1 MVYALLMATLQER
14 IITALN
20 KKIPG
25 AVCPLCKVSNWA
37 VQPSVFY
44 HHEEFRSGSTT
55 AISARSLPT
64 AALVCQNCGNTHFIS
79 LAVLDATLV
88 ADGR

>member
-1 MVYALLMATLQER
+1 MATLQER
-14 IITALN
+14 LIIALN

-25 AVCPLCKVSNWA
+25 ALCPLCKVSNWA

-44 HHEEFRSGSTT
+44 HHEEFRGEVTT
-55 AISARSLPT
+55 AVSARSLPT

-79 LAVLDATLV
+79 LAILDETLV
-88 ADGR
+88 KGGR

>member
-1 MVYALLMATLQER
+1 MPTLQER
-14 IITALN
+14 VITELN

-25 AVCPLCKVSNWA
+25 AKCPLCGVTNWA
-37 VQPSVFY
+37 VQPSTFY

-55 AISARSLPT
+55 ASSARSLPT

-79 LAVLDATLV
+79 LAILV
-88 ADGR
+88 RDNVR

>member
-1 MVYALLMATLQER
+1 MPTLQER
-14 IITALN
+14 IIIAIS
-20 KKIPG
+20 KKAPG

-37 VQPSVFY
+37 VQPSIFY
-44 HHEEFRSGSTT
+44 HHEEFSSGSTT

-79 LAVLDATLV
+79 LTVLDPTLV
-88 ADGR
+88 RSR